1 MQTNF
6 YNKRSVAAVKSAN
19 GNAKFDIG
27 PGQKEGIFAFQC
39 GAEEGLVSQKAR
51 AHLRAGGSSDS
62 CTVAD
67 VDYEDANGQPAS
79 CVMLIVATTGIKSVE
94 FSF

>member
-6 YNKRSVAAVKSAN
+6 YNKRSVNSVKSAN
-19 GNAKFDIG
+19 GNADFKVG

-39 GAEEGLVSQKAR
+39 GSEEGLVSQKAM
-51 AHLRAGGSSDS
+51 AHLRAGGSIDS

-79 CVMLIVATTGIKSVE
+79 CVMLIVATSGLKSVE
-94 FSF
+94 FTF

>member
-1 MQTNF
+1 MNTTF
-6 YNKRSVAAVKSAN
+6 YNKRSVNSVKSAN
-19 GNAKFDIG
+19 NNAPFQVG

-39 GAEEGLVSQKAR
+39 GSEEGLVSQKAMQ
-51 AHLRAGGSSDS
+51 HLRAGGDINA
-62 CTVAD
+62 CQVAD

-79 CVMLIVATTGIKSVE
+79 CVMLIVATTGIKNVE